1 MAQGEIGPGSGEPD
15 DPYYSYKPSLMG
27 APWEFWLWPDA
38 LEWRAGRHQGRTP
51 YGNITYVRLS
61 YRPITMQTNRFLT
74 ELWSTNGPRLM
85 IASSSWQSMVE
96 QTGQIEAYGAFVRE
110 LHARMASAGA
120 RPYFRAGVSGFL
132 YWPGLAAFAA
142 MILSI
147 LILVVRAL
155 LIEEWAA
162 AGVLGGFFV
171 LFGWYS
177 GRFFQRNRPRPYRP
191 DVVPADLV
199 PPR

>member
-1 MAQGEIGPGSGEPD
+1 MAQGETGPGSGEPD

-27 APWEFWLWPDA
+27 APWEFWLRPDA

-51 YGNITYVRLS
+51 YENITYVRLS

-96 QTGQIEAYGAFVRE
+96 QGSQIEAYGAFVRA
-110 LHARMASAGA
+110 LHIRLADGGRTH
-120 RPYFRAGVSGFL
+120 FQAGVAGFL

-142 MILSI
+142 VVLATVA
-147 LILVVRAL
+147 LVVRAM
-155 LIEEWAA
+155 LIGEWPAVA
-162 AGVLGGFFV
+162 LLGGFLA
-171 LFGWYS
+171 LFAWYS

-191 DVVPADLV
+191 DAVPADLV
-199 PPR
+199 PLR